1 MIMNSPFPAYV
12 GYAALTPETARD
24 FVLSSEESSLL
35 GPRAVKKRRDEF
47 YLGRAA
53 CNAALKSIGIENPGP
68 VLKGPSSEPLWPKN
82 IIGALSHCPGIAV
95 CAVCHDNMLR
105 GLGIDIEELPGE
117 MPQDVIRLVCTGKE
131 MEWVGN
137 ETYKMKMIFSAK
149 EAAFKAFFPSV
160 GVYMDFKDAE
170 LHWNEQKTAF
180 DARLLKK
187 YLPFEKGFSFEIGCR
202 INSRYILSYVMLKK
216 QQAV

>member
-1 MIMNSPFPAYV
+1 MNNPFPAFV

-24 FVLSSEESSLL
+24 FVLSREESVLL

-47 YLGRAA
+47 FLGRAA
-53 CNAALKSIGIENPGP
+53 CNAALRSIGIENPGP
-68 VLKGPSSEPLWPKN
+68 VLKGPSSEPLWPGG
-82 IIGALSHCPGIAV
+82 ILGALSHCPGIAV

-105 GLGIDIEELPGE
+105 GLGIDIEELAGD
-117 MPQDVIRLVCTGKE
+117 MPQDVFRLVCTGKE

-137 ETYKMKMIFSAK
+137 ELYKMKMIFSAK

-160 GVYMDFKDAE
+160 KMYMDFNDAE
-170 LHWNEQKTAF
+170 LQWNDKKAAF

-187 YLPFEKGFSFEIGCR
+187 YIPFEEGFAFEIGSR
-202 INSRYILSYVMLKK
+202 INSRYILSYVML
-216 QQAV
+216 

>member
-1 MIMNSPFPAYV
+1 MMMNNPFPAFV

-24 FVLSSEESSLL
+24 FVLSGQESALL

-47 YLGRAA
+47 FLGRAA

-68 VLKGPSSEPLWPKN
+68 VLKGPSSEPLWPRG
-82 IIGALSHCPGIAV
+82 ILGALSHCPGIAV

-105 GLGIDIEELPGE
+105 GLGIDIEELPGD
-117 MPQDVIRLVCTGKE
+117 MPQDVIRLVCTKKE

-137 ETYKMKMIFSAK
+137 EPYKMKMIFSAK

-160 GVYMDFKDAE
+160 RMYMDFKDAE
-170 LHWNEQKTAF
+170 LQWDEKKAAF

-187 YLPFEKGFSFEIGCR
+187 YIPFKEGFSFEIGSK
-202 INSRYILSYVMLKK
+202 INSRHILSYVML
-216 QQAV
+216 